1 MDPKD
6 QNKSENTEAAKNSTV
21 GNAQQEKLKKAH
33 EQNARD
39 EEIKKMSPKEL
50 RNKLS
55 NKNQDYIFRLE
66 KFLTEDQNYTMDQVE
81 PAIDQILPEII
92 VAQRKGIPASNLYQK
107 APREKAIEI
116 ANPKKEAPKTKFWM
130 HAVDNGLLYFV
141 IFAGV
146 FGIVQLFNTSSKQQ
160 DGMQQMGILTVV
172 SVTILF
178 GILMAYYTD
187 LLSRDKSKRPPMWQ
201 IILIGVFLFGI
212 IMVWITF
219 TSMPFMRVIN
229 PVLNPWVY
237 IVLAVIAFFVRR
249 WFRQKYHVVDPLQ
262 IKRQNEIAAR
272 RQNRRN

>member
-6 QNKSENTEAAKNSTV
+6 QNKSENTQAAKNSSV
-21 GNAQQEKLKKAH
+21 GNTQQEKLKKAH
-33 EQNARD
+33 EQNSRD

-55 NKNQDYIFRLE
+55 NKNQDYVFRLE

-92 VAQRKGIPASNLYQK
+92 VAQRKGVPANTLYQK

-116 ANPKKEAPKTKFWM
+116 ANPKKEAPKNKFWM
-130 HAVDNGLLYFV
+130 HAVDNGLLYFL
-141 IFAGV
+141 IFAGF
-146 FGIVQLFNTSSKQQ
+146 FGVVQLFSNQKAAAGS
-160 DGMQQMGILTVV
+160 QMGVLTLV
-172 SVTILF
+172 SVTVLF
-178 GILMAYYTD
+178 GVLMAYYND
-187 LLSRDKSKRPPMWQ
+187 LFSREKADRPSTWK
-201 IILIGVFLFGI
+201 IVLIGAFFVGI
-212 IMVWITF
+212 IMIWIMF
-219 TSMPFMRVIN
+219 TSLPFLRVIN

-272 RQNRRN
+272 RGNRRR

>member
-21 GNAQQEKLKKAH
+21 GNVKQEKLKKAH
-33 EQNARD
+33 EQNSRE
-39 EEIKKMSPKEL
+39 EEIKKMPPKEL
-50 RNKLS
+50 RKKLS
-55 NKNQDYIFRLE
+55 NKNQDYVFRLE
-66 KFLTEDQNYTMDQVE
+66 KFLAEDQNYTMDQVE

-92 VAQRKGIPASNLYQK
+92 VAQRKGIPASSLYQK

-116 ANPKKEAPKTKFWM
+116 ANPKKEAPKNKFWM

-141 IFAGV
+141 IFAGF
-146 FGIVQLFNTSSKQQ
+146 FGVVQLFNMNSKQQ
-160 DGMQQMGILTVV
+160 NGVQKMGILTVA

-178 GILMAYYTD
+178 GILMAYYND
-187 LLSRDKSKRPPMWQ
+187 LVTREKSKRPSTWKVV
-201 IILIGVFLFGI
+201 LIGIFLVGI
-212 IMVWITF
+212 VMVWITI
-219 TSMPFMRVIN
+219 TSMPFLRVIN

-262 IKRQNEIAAR
+262 IKRENEIAAR
-272 RQNRRN
+272 RRNRRS

>member
-33 EQNARD
+33 EQNSRD

-116 ANPKKEAPKTKFWM
+116 ANLKKEAPKTKFWM

-141 IFAGV
+141 IFAGF
-146 FGIVQLFNTSSKQQ
+146 FGVVQLFNNSSKQQ
-160 DGMQQMGILTVV
+160 DGMQQMGILTVA

-178 GILMAYYTD
+178 GILMAYYND
-187 LLSRDKSKRPPMWQ
+187 LITRDKSKRPPMWQ
-201 IILIGVFLFGI
+201 IILIGVFLVGI

>member
-107 APREKAIEI
+107 APR
-116 ANPKKEAPKTKFWM
+116 
-130 HAVDNGLLYFV
+130 
-141 IFAGV
+141 
-146 FGIVQLFNTSSKQQ
+146 
-160 DGMQQMGILTVV
+160 
-172 SVTILF
+172 
-178 GILMAYYTD
+178 
-187 LLSRDKSKRPPMWQ
+187 
-201 IILIGVFLFGI
+201 
-212 IMVWITF
+212 
-219 TSMPFMRVIN
+219 
-229 PVLNPWVY
+229 
-237 IVLAVIAFFVRR
+237 
-249 WFRQKYHVVDPLQ
+249 
-262 IKRQNEIAAR
+262 
-272 RQNRRN
+272 

>member
-21 GNAQQEKLKKAH
+21 GNVKQEKLKKAH
-33 EQNARD
+33 EQNSRE
-39 EEIKKMSPKEL
+39 EEIKKMPPKEL
-50 RNKLS
+50 RKKLS
-55 NKNQDYIFRLE
+55 NKNQDYVFRLE
-66 KFLTEDQNYTMDQVE
+66 KFLAEDQNYTMDQVE

-92 VAQRKGIPASNLYQK
+92 VAQRKGIPASSLYQK

-116 ANPKKEAPKTKFWM
+116 ANPKKEAPKNKFWM

-141 IFAGV
+141 IFAGF
-146 FGIVQLFNTSSKQQ
+146 FGVVQLFNMNSKQQ
-160 DGMQQMGILTVV
+160 NGVQQMGILTVA

-178 GILMAYYTD
+178 GILMAYYND
-187 LLSRDKSKRPPMWQ
+187 LVTREKSKRPPMWKVV
-201 IILIGVFLFGI
+201 LIGIFLVGI
-212 IMVWITF
+212 VMVWITI
-219 TSMPFMRVIN
+219 TSMPFLRVIN

-262 IKRQNEIAAR
+262 IKRENEIAAR
-272 RQNRRN
+272 RRNRRS